1 MLFGTQAMQTDYLGE
16 KTMVENNNNR
26 QQVIKSLTAAEVPEV
41 IAIGIADV
49 LAEAGFKQL
58 AVRPYQA
65 SRPSLLLFPP
75 IAKTLPAL
83 VLSHDQRIELP
94 AQKRQHNMYAYTRLV
109 AKSCQENVLILTPQD
124 RVA

>member
-1 MLFGTQAMQTDYLGE
+1 VLFGTQGMQTDYLGE

-26 QQVIKSLTAAEVPEV
+26 QQVIESLTAAEVPEV
-41 IAIGIADV
+41 LATGIADV
-49 LAEAGFKQL
+49 LAEAGFKKL
-58 AVRPYQA
+58 AVRPYQT
-65 SRPSLLLFPP
+65 SRPSLLRFPP
-75 IAKTLPAL
+75 IAKILPTL

-109 AKSCQENVLILTPQD
+109 ARSCQVDVLMLTPQD